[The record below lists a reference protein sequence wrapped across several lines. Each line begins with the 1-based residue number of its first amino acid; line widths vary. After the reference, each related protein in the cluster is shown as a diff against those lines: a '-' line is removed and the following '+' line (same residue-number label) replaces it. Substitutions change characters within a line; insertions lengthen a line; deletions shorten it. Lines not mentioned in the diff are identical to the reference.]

1 MQLEEINSKQG
12 VAIDLCHVSC
22 RKGQNKMEFYIHVTW
37 ILGAPNCISVGRRT
51 EFKALTYMK

>member
-22 RKGQNKMEFYIHVTW
+22 RKGQNKMEFYIHV
-37 ILGAPNCISVGRRT
+37 LHES
-51 EFKALTYMK
+51 